1 MLAII
6 QIELFKIFKKW
17 RSYIGFIAISVIV
30 PVVQLAMYIEGNHY
44 LEFLTQSIQQVF
56 VFTGNFLNG
65 YLIAHILLGALMIH
79 IPFLV
84 TLVAGDLLA
93 GEATGGTY
101 RMLLTR
107 PISRWKIVTA
117 KFIAGVI
124 YTNLVVLWLAIISL
138 GLGIA
143 IFGTGELLV
152 ISGDISIFAKNDI
165 IWRFVCAYGFAA
177 LSMTTVATLA
187 FLFSSL
193 VENAIGPIVGSMA
206 VIIVFL
212 IVSNLNVGLFKDLRP
227 FLFTYYMNGWRLFF
241 ESPLDMQEI
250 IKSVSVL
257 LTHIVLF
264 FTATLLLFRRK
275 DILS

>member
-1 MLAII
+1 MIQII
-6 QIELFKIFKKW
+6 GIELFKIFKKW
-17 RSYIGFIAISVIV
+17 RSYIAFLAIAVIV
-30 PVVQLAMYIEGNHY
+30 PIVQIAMYVEGNHY

-65 YLIAHILLGALMIH
+65 YLISHILLGALMIH

-93 GEATGGTY
+93 GEATAGTY

-107 PISRWKIVTA
+107 PVSRWKIVTG

-124 YTNLVVLWLAIISL
+124 YTNLVVLWLAFISL

-152 ISGDISIFAKNDI
+152 LSGDITIFAKNDI
-165 IWRFVCAYGFAA
+165 MWRFVCAYGFAA
-177 LSMTTVATLA
+177 LSMTTVASLA
-187 FLFSSL
+187 FLLSSM
-193 VENAIGPIVGSMA
+193 VENAIGPIVGTMA
-206 VIIVFL
+206 IIIVFV
-212 IVSNLNVGLFKDLRP
+212 IVSNLNVGLFKDIRP

-241 ESPLDMQEI
+241 ETPMDSAETV
-250 IKSVSVL
+250 KSVSVL
-257 LTHIVLF
+257 FAHVVVF
-264 FTATLLLFRRK
+264 FGATLLIFKRK